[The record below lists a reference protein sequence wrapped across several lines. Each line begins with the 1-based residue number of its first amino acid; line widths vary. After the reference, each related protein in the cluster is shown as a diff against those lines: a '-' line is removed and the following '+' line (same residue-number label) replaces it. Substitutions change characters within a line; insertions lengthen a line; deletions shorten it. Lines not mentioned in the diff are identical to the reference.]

1 MTMICA
7 SHFLKCSNNLQPTP
21 LRHLPNESSKESL
34 TSTSSTPF
42 SLTDTRSVVGVWAA
56 FISLDMMELVRR

>member
-1 MTMICA
+1 MASIRA

-21 LRHLPNESSKESL
+21 LRHLTNESSKESL
-34 TSTSSTPF
+34 MSTSSTPF

-56 FISLDMMELVRR
+56 YISLDVMALVRR